1 MNEPAQTVTAAPL
14 PFLGV
19 LRIGGADATGF
30 LQGQLTNDVQLL
42 GDGRT
47 QLAAYNTPQGR
58 VIALMRLKKVD
69 DAIYALLPADL
80 LERVN
85 SLLKRSCCVPRWISI
100 SLRLQVGS
108 IATVPALPGMAS
120 ARAVAFDYQPGRKV
134 IAASPDGW
142 RSITGSA
149 LSGDSPRR
157 LDEWLAADIRDG
169 QPQVFTATS
178 EAFIPQMLN
187 LDLIGGIS
195 FSKGCYTGQEIV
207 AGRRISGASRDAR
220 FVTVSM
226 AGRRPSS
233 RGLHLDGAKVAEV
246 LTSAAWG
253 GRVELL
259 AVTSLDARDRALT
272 LEDGRSAAP
281 LDMAYRCPDQAGT
294 RSACSRSPA
303 ALAARLVPCILARSR
318 NTGSGESDQVA
329 GRKLGIVTLWNG
341 IVPFAAG
348 AMLAIAW
355 GRRRRPCSSCR
366 LQRAGRGRAR
376 RRASR
381 EVIAHRVGEPFGT
394 LVLALAVTVIEGSL
408 IVSMMLS
415 GGRNRVRWPATPCSP
430 P

>member
-85 SLLKRSCCVPRWISI
+85 SLLKRFV
-100 SLRLQVGS
+100 LRSKVDLNIAADLQVGS
-108 IATVPALPGMAS
+108 IATVPALPGTAS

-169 QPQVFTATS
+169 QPQVFAATS

-195 FSKGCYTGQEIV
+195 FGKGCYTGQEIV
-207 AGRRISGASRDAR
+207 ARTQNLGRIK
-220 FVTVSM
+220 
-226 AGRRPSS
+226 RRTFRYRVDGGTPPPPLA
-233 RGLHLDGAKVAEV
+233 GLHLDGAKVAEV

-281 LDMAYRCPDQAGT
+281 LDMAYR
-294 RSACSRSPA
+294 
-303 ALAARLVPCILARSR
+303 VP
-318 NTGSGESDQVA
+318 
-329 GRKLGIVTLWNG
+329 
-341 IVPFAAG
+341 
-348 AMLAIAW
+348 
-355 GRRRRPCSSCR
+355 
-366 LQRAGRGRAR
+366 
-376 RRASR
+376 
-381 EVIAHRVGEPFGT
+381 
-394 LVLALAVTVIEGSL
+394 
-408 IVSMMLS
+408 
-415 GGRNRVRWPATPCSP
+415 
-430 P
+430 